1 MVHKITKV
9 NIRFDFSNKTFV
21 TFNRR
26 VWADMPDRGIQG
38 LVQHNIWRVTIKRN
52 EKRKV
57 KNLIKALYLCVYRK
71 EVILEQDGYSMFF
84 YRRVNRDHGQGIEI

>member
-1 MVHKITKV
+1 MRHKITKI
-9 NIRFDFSNKTFV
+9 NIRFDFTNKTYL

-26 VWADMPDRGIQG
+26 VWADEPEKGVKG
-38 LVQHNIWRVTIKRN
+38 LVQHNIWRLTVMRN

-57 KNLIKALYLCVYRK
+57 KRLIKALYNCSYRK

-84 YRRVNRDHGQGIEI
+84 YRKIVS